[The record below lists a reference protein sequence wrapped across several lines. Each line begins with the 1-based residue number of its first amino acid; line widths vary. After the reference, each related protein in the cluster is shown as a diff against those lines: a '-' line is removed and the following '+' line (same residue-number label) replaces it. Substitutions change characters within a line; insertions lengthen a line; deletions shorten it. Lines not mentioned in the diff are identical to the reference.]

1 MGCDGGRIGRMAL
14 LALAVAGAVT
24 AASAAELGPA
34 LQKLVAEA
42 DREGEIAITWSQS
55 TMGGPRG
62 AAIVEREINAMFG
75 TRLHIKFTPGP
86 SMPAVGNELRMR
98 DSAGQAAQTDVY
110 MAFSKNMS
118 ELVGS
123 GLFLKV
129 NWQELLPGRITEAMV
144 EADGTLIKLV
154 TSLPGATYNTTV
166 FPTRPQRLTD
176 FLEPALKGK
185 LASTPYSAS
194 FDLLAAKDFWGP
206 DQAVDFAR
214 KLSDQVSGLIRCDEL
229 ERLASGEFAALVLDC
244 DASSV
249 GALARKGAP
258 VAHTTLR
265 DFPAMSFF
273 YLSVPRRAVHP
284 AAGTLFTVFT
294 MTPQG
299 QKIVWETMSTDLH
312 LFPDSHL
319 AATVAA
325 VEAELGVRLKSL
337 DIAWQLDNAAGRQAS
352 LAINKILTVKQ

>member
-1 MGCDGGRIGRMAL
+1 MRFGI
-14 LALAVAGAVT
+14 LALALALWLAAAAVAH
-24 AASAAELGPA
+24 AAGFSPA
-34 LQKLVAEA
+34 MTKLIADA
-42 DREGEIAITWSQS
+42 DREGEIDITWSQS

-62 AAIVEREINAMFG
+62 AVVVEKAINQMFG
-75 TRLHIKFTPGP
+75 TKLHIKFTPGP

-110 MAFSKNMS
+110 LAFSKNMS

-123 GLFLKV
+123 GLFLKID
-129 NWQELLPGRITEAMV
+129 WPALLPGRITDEMV
-144 EADGTLIKLV
+144 EADGTLIKLI
-154 TSLPGATYNTTV
+154 TALPGVTYNTTM
-166 FPTRPQRLTD
+166 FPTKPRTLAD
-176 FLEPALKGK
+176 FLKPELKGK

-194 FDLLAAKDFWGP
+194 FDLLASTDFLGP
-206 DQAVDFAR
+206 DKAIDYVK

-249 GALARKGAP
+249 SALSQKGAP

-284 AAGTLFTVFT
+284 AAGTLFTAFT
-294 MTPQG
+294 MTPEG

-325 VEAELGVRLKSL
+325 IEAELGEKLKTL
-337 DIAWQLDNAAGRQAS
+337 DIAWQLKNTAGRAAS
-352 LAINKILTVKQ
+352 LEINKILTVRK